1 MNIIS
6 KQSNKLES
14 VISLFFKDKRNS
26 KKIIPKFIDVT
37 LLIFAII
44 VIVMGLFN
52 GLTSFY
58 FSILQVIL
66 ATICLL
72 SAIENYLL
80 KERLEY
86 ILLELGIAIILI
98 SSSFYTF

>member
-14 VISLFFKDKRNS
+14 VISLFFKDQRNS
-26 KKIIPKFIDVT
+26 KKIIPKFID
-37 LLIFAII
+37 LILVILAVI
-44 VIVMGLFN
+44 VAVMGLFK

-66 ATICLL
+66 GSIFLL
-72 SAIENYLL
+72 STIENFLL

-86 ILLELGIAIILI
+86 ILLNLSIAIILI